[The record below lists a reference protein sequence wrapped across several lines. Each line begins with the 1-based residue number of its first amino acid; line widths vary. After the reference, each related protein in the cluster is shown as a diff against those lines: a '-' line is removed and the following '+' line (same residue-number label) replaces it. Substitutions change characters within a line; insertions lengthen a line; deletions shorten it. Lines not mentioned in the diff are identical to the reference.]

1 LLSPD
6 NTLSRHQANWDDD
19 GESHDSINFDKWFSI
34 VRRQWRIVAASVV
47 AFAIIGLVY
56 LYTAVPLY
64 TASTSVLMDTE
75 HSNMIAQ
82 LSTIGAATDDE
93 GSVLSQV
100 ELVKSETIG
109 LKVVDKLKLGE
120 NPLIVSQ
127 RGSVIATAIKSIRSA
142 LNVSAWFSSDEP
154 IDDQTEAN
162 RQTALGVVLGNTDV
176 ARVGRT
182 YILDIKFTSP
192 SPEMASVV
200 ASGIA
205 EAYILDK
212 LDSKYESTR
221 RASSWLQ
228 DRIEELRQKAV
239 DTDLAVQ
246 KFRSDNGLV
255 TTDGKLVSDQQL
267 TEINSA
273 MIVAQSDTA
282 KARARYDRI
291 KSIVAS
297 GDADAIVTD
306 VLDSSV
312 SNQLRTK
319 YLQASKLE
327 SEISA
332 RLGPD
337 HVQAVR
343 LRAEMKEYER
353 LMFEEL
359 RRIAES
365 YQSDVTVAES
375 REKSLRDSMK
385 AAQGVTALAGETQVH
400 LRELERSAETYKRL
414 HETFLTRY
422 QEAVQEQSFPITQ
435 SRIINKASAPNKP
448 SFPRKPLML
457 ALFMVIGAA
466 VGGTI
471 GAYREFRDRFFRT
484 GEQVREELGIE
495 YLGSTQLV
503 SSSKAGNS
511 KQVEDSEHPR
521 SIRKISG
528 ITNYVV
534 DHPLSMFAET
544 LRSTKIAI
552 DFGVQHEGAKVI
564 GFVSSLPGE
573 GKSTVAINFAELLA
587 SQGART
593 LLIDCDMRNPGATR
607 AIGRHAEAGLLET
620 LMENRSAK
628 DLLLVNQKTKL
639 AFLPAVVKR
648 RVPHSSELLSS
659 PAMYAVLEAA
669 KANFDYVILDLP
681 PLGPVVD
688 ARAISPRVDA
698 FVYIVEWGR
707 TSRKMV
713 RSTLFGD
720 PEIANK
726 CAGVILNKVDPE
738 KMKLYRS
745 YGSSEYYY
753 SRYASYYRED

>member
-6 NTLSRHQANWDDD
+6 NTLTRHQPAWEDEAETGN
-19 GESHDSINFDKWFSI
+19 GINFDKLFAM
-34 VRRQWRIVAASVV
+34 VRRQWRVV
-47 AFAIIGLVY
+47 AVTIGIFAVLGLVY
-56 LYTAVPLY
+56 VFTAVPLY
-64 TASTSVLMDTE
+64 TASTSVLID
-75 HSNMIAQ
+75 HDQSNMTNQ
-82 LSTIGAATDDE
+82 LATIGTTTDDD

-100 ELVKSETIG
+100 ELLKSEAIS
-109 LKVVDKLKLGE
+109 LRVVDNLKLGD
-120 NPLIVSQ
+120 NPLVVNQQASLL
-127 RGSVIATAIKSIRSA
+127 RRTVNTIKSLA
-142 LNVSAWFSSDEP
+142 NVSAWFA
-154 IDDQTEAN
+154 DDVPVEDKTEAN
-162 RQTALGVVLGNTDV
+162 RRAAAKILMDSTTVT
-176 ARVGRT
+176 RVGRT
-182 YILDIKFTSP
+182 YILEIGFTSQ
-192 SPEMASVV
+192 SAAISSAI

-205 EAYILDK
+205 DAYIVDK
-212 LDSKYESTR
+212 LDSKYDATR
-221 RASSWLQ
+221 RASTWLQ

-239 DTDLAVQ
+239 DADTAVQ
-246 KFRSDNGLV
+246 RFRTDNGLV
-255 TTDGKLVSDQQL
+255 TTGGQLVSDQQL
-267 TEINSA
+267 TELNSA
-273 MIVAQSDTA
+273 LLIAQSDTA
-282 KARARYDRI
+282 KAKARYDRI
-291 KSIVAS
+291 KSIIAS
-297 GDADAIVTD
+297 GNADAIVTD

-327 SEISA
+327 SEISG

-337 HVQAVR
+337 HVQAIR

-353 LMFEEL
+353 LMFDEL
-359 RRIAES
+359 RRISES
-365 YQSDVTVAES
+365 YESDVTVAQS
-375 REKSLRDSMK
+375 REKSLQDSMDR
-385 AAQGVTALAGETQVH
+385 ARGVTAIAGETQVH
-400 LRELERSAETYKRL
+400 LRELERSAETYKKL
-414 HETFLTRY
+414 HETFLSRY
-422 QEAVQEQSFPITQ
+422 QEAVQEQSFPI
-435 SRIINKASAPNKP
+435 SEARIINKAQVPTVP

-457 ALFMVIGAA
+457 ALFMIIGAA

-484 GEQVREELGIE
+484 GDQVREELNIE
-495 YLGSTQLV
+495 YLGSSQLI
-503 SSSKAGNS
+503 SAG
-511 KQVEDSEHPR
+511 KPAAGVQDDAEHPR

-528 ITNYVV
+528 VTNYVI

-564 GFVSSLPGE
+564 GIVSSLPGE
-573 GKSTVAINFAELLA
+573 GKSTIAINFAELLA
-587 SQGART
+587 SQGSRT
-593 LLIDCDMRNPGATR
+593 LLIDGDMRNPGATR
-607 AIGRHAEAGLLET
+607 AIGRHADAGLLEV
-620 LMENRSAK
+620 LMENRPVQ

-648 RVPHSSELLSS
+648 RVPHSSELLASN
-659 PAMYAVLEAA
+659 AMHRMLEAA
-669 KANFDYVILDLP
+669 RANFDYVILDLP

-688 ARAISPRVDA
+688 ARAISPQIDA
-698 FVYIVEWGR
+698 FVYVVEWGR

-726 CAGVILNKVDPE
+726 CAGVILNKVDPQ